1 LIGLSIA
8 FELARRGSTV
18 RVYDIAQPG
27 RGASWAGAGLLAPY
41 SERPVPALLDACA
54 RSLRAYPAFAVAVA
68 AESGVDP
75 RLHVSGIVHAAT
87 SDDELRD
94 LERDAIGLR
103 ASGVEATSLDRAA
116 ALAAEPALS
125 SGVRGGL
132 LIPAEGSVDNRR
144 LGRGLIAACRA
155 RGVRIVEG
163 ASIAIRCD
171 ARRALGVAT
180 DDGFAAAGAIV
191 NAAGAWAA
199 GVAGVPDDCLPPVR
213 PVKGQMLAIEVPHGF
228 VRRPVWTPHAYLVP
242 RDDGRLLVGA
252 TVEERGF
259 DERVTAGGLAQ
270 LLHAAL
276 RAAPS
281 LTNFTVSEQW
291 AGLRPATPDGL
302 PYVGRT
308 ALDGLF
314 TAAGHYRNG
323 ILLAPLT
330 ATTIADA
337 IEGRSDVLQAF
348 SPLRDPVD
356 RMESHA
362 AGANR

>member
-1 LIGLSIA
+1 M
-8 FELARRGSTV
+8 
-18 RVYDIAQPG
+18 
-27 RGASWAGAGLLAPY
+27 LAPY
-41 SERPVPALLDACA
+41 SERPVDALLDACA
-54 RSLRAYPAFAVAVA
+54 RSLRDYPSFAAAVA
-68 AESGVDP
+68 ADSGVDP
-75 RLHVSGIVHAAT
+75 RLHLSGIVNAAT
-87 SDDELRD
+87 SDDEMRD
-94 LERDAIGLR
+94 LERDAVALR
-103 ASGVEATSLDRAA
+103 ALGVDVTVLDRAA
-116 ALAAEPALS
+116 ALAAEPSLS
-125 SGVRGGL
+125 NGVRGGS

-144 LGRGLIAACRA
+144 LGRALIEACRA
-155 RGVRIVEG
+155 RGVHIIEA

-171 ARRALGVAT
+171 ARRALGVAS

-199 GVAGVPDDCLPPVR
+199 AVAGVPGDCLPPVR

-228 VRRPVWTPHAYLVP
+228 VRRPVWTPQAYLVP

-270 LLHAAL
+270 LLAAAL

-281 LTNFTVSEQW
+281 LANFTVSEQW

-314 TAAGHYRNG
+314 TASGHFRNG

-330 ATTIADA
+330 ATAIAEA
-337 IEGRSDVLQAF
+337 IEGRSDVLPAF
-348 SPLRDPVD
+348 SPLREPVD
-356 RMESHA
+356 RMESRA